1 MIFIFNCVEAY
12 YEPGSNEYIQ
22 REQEAKNIINSINPT
37 TDNNSSSNT
46 TQYVYIEEDKPLY
59 HSYGCTE
66 ITGTPHKVD
75 LETAISQGYYACT
88 KCIAYRSTNTN
99 SDIQEDTP
107 DNFYIGFGIIIIC
120 FIILITY
127 IIFNEKRYKK

>member
-1 MIFIFNCVEAY
+1 MKKILFWITLFLVIFIFNCVEAY

-88 KCIAYRSTNTN
+88 KCIA
-99 SDIQEDTP
+99 
-107 DNFYIGFGIIIIC
+107 
-120 FIILITY
+120 
-127 IIFNEKRYKK
+127 